1 MGVTTE
7 KKTVPT
13 DREKNAFEITSI
25 VGVWDG
31 ELRKITFTLI
41 SLRSRWWCAS
51 VRIDYCDAVICVFM
65 LLLSTLTYIFFFF
78 LYLSFCDCRA
88 YLSEGLPSQQKEKK
102 KKKVYLN
109 TFKYSCNKVW
119 VFFRTKILNTNC
131 NKTIVTN
138 YFSGKP
144 LWGQKNDC
152 TNCYF

>member
-102 KKKVYLN
+102 KKKFILILLN
-109 TFKYSCNKVW
+109 IHATKCEY
-119 VFFRTKILNTNC
+119 FFARK
-131 NKTIVTN
+131 
-138 YFSGKP
+138 F
-144 LWGQKNDC
+144 
-152 TNCYF
+152 